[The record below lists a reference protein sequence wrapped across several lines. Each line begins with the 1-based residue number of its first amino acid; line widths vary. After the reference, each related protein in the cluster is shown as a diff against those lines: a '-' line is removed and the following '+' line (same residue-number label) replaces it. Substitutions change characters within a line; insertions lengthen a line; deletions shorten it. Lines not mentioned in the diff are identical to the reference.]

1 MRRIESQL
9 RRHRMSRYIAIAA
22 ALALLVAVVAQA
34 AATRPGSAH
43 VKKDVERH
51 RAMAAAH
58 EAAAKCLESG
68 KDEEQCLRDLQAA
81 CKGLAIGKHCGMR
94 HEH

>member
-1 MRRIESQL
+1 MKSSVCSL
-9 RRHRMSRYIAIAA
+9 LA
-22 ALALLVAVVAQA
+22 ALLLAGPSMAQA
-34 AATRPGSAH
+34 PQRTDPLSEH
-43 VKKDVERH
+43 VRKDIQRH

-58 EAAAKCLESG
+58 DAAARCLESG
-68 KDEEQCLRDLQAA
+68 RKEEACQKDLQAA

>member
-1 MRRIESQL
+1 MKVTKLALLAWGSVF
-9 RRHRMSRYIAIAA
+9 AVNA
-22 ALALLVAVVAQA
+22 ALAQGA
-34 AATRPGSAH
+34 AAPPARPAAPSDHA
-43 VKKDVERH
+43 KKDIARH

-58 EAAAKCLESG
+58 EAAAKCLEAG
-68 KDEEQCLRDLQAA
+68 EKEEACQKKLLDM